1 MKKNLSPFA
10 MKTRKQES
18 YVYQDME
25 TAQLIKRCI
34 KKDRAAQAELYGLYA
49 PTMLGICY
57 RYTKNREDAEDIL
70 QEGFVKVFQ
79 NMEQFQQKGVFE
91 AWLRRIMVN
100 TAISYL
106 RKHSRYR
113 NQLQVE
119 DLALHPVSQ
128 EQPAIQLDTKELI
141 ECIRNLPLAYQTVFN
156 LYAIE
161 GYDHQEIANLL
172 DLNINTVRSQYSRA
186 RTMLIQR
193 IQQEQNNTQSKNY
206 GG

>member
-1 MKKNLSPFA
+1 
-10 MKTRKQES
+10 
-18 YVYQDME
+18 ME
-25 TAQLIKRCI
+25 TAQLIKQCI
-34 KKDRAAQAELYGLYA
+34 KKDRAAQAELYRLFA

-70 QEGFVKVFQ
+70 QEGFIKVFQ
-79 NMEQFQQKGVFE
+79 NIGQFQQKGVFE

-113 NQLQVE
+113 NQLEVE
-119 DLALHPVSQ
+119 EMGLHPVSP
-128 EQPAIQLDTKELI
+128 EQPDIQLDTKELI
-141 ECIRNLPLAYQTVFN
+141 ECIRSLPTGYQTVFN

-161 GYDHQEIANLL
+161 GYDHQEIATLL
-172 DLNINTVRSQYSRA
+172 ELNVNTVRSQYSRA
-186 RTMLIQR
+186 RTQLIQR
-193 IQQEQNNTQSKNY
+193 IQQEQNNTQSNQY

>member
-1 MKKNLSPFA
+1 MFT
-10 MKTRKQES
+10 KT
-18 YVYQDME
+18 ME

-79 NMEQFQQKGVFE
+79 HMEQFQQKGVFE

-119 DLALHPVSQ
+119 DLTLHPVSQ

-186 RTMLIQR
+186 RTILIQR
-193 IQQEQNNTQSKNY
+193 IQQEQINTQSKNY

>member
-1 MKKNLSPFA
+1 
-10 MKTRKQES
+10 
-18 YVYQDME
+18 ME
-25 TAQLIKRCI
+25 TAQLIKQCI
-34 KKDRAAQAELYGLYA
+34 KKDRAAQAELYRLFA

-70 QEGFVKVFQ
+70 QEGFIKVFQ
-79 NMEQFQQKGVFE
+79 NIGQFQQKGVFD

-113 NQLQVE
+113 NQLEVE
-119 DLALHPVSQ
+119 EMGLHPVSP
-128 EQPAIQLDTKELI
+128 EQPDIQLDTKELI
-141 ECIRNLPLAYQTVFN
+141 ECIRSLPTGYQTVFN

-161 GYDHQEIANLL
+161 GYDHQEIAALL
-172 DLNINTVRSQYSRA
+172 ELNVNTVRSQYSRA
-186 RTMLIQR
+186 RTQLIQR
-193 IQQEQNNTQSKNY
+193 IQQEQNNTQSNQY

>member
-1 MKKNLSPFA
+1 
-10 MKTRKQES
+10 
-18 YVYQDME
+18 ME
-25 TAQLIKRCI
+25 IAQLIKQCI
-34 KKDRAAQAELYGLYA
+34 KKDRAAQAELYRLFS

-70 QEGFVKVFQ
+70 QEGFIKVFQ
-79 NMEQFQQKGVFE
+79 NIGQFQQKGVFE

-113 NQLQVE
+113 NQLEVE
-119 DLALHPVSQ
+119 EMTLHPVSP
-128 EQPAIQLDTKELI
+128 EQPDIQLDTKELI
-141 ECIRNLPLAYQTVFN
+141 ECIRSLSTGYQTVFN

-161 GYDHQEIANLL
+161 GYDHQEIATLL

-186 RTMLIQR
+186 RSLLIQR
-193 IQQEQNNTQSKNY
+193 IQQEQINAQSNQY

>member
-1 MKKNLSPFA
+1 
-10 MKTRKQES
+10 
-18 YVYQDME
+18 ME
-25 TAQLIKRCI
+25 IAQLIKRCI

-49 PTMLGICY
+49 PTMLGVCY

-70 QEGFVKVFQ
+70 QEGFVKMFQ
-79 NMEQFQQKGVFE
+79 NLAQFQEKGVFE

-119 DLALHPVSQ
+119 DLGLHPVSP

-141 ECIRNLPLAYQTVFN
+141 ECIRSLPIAYQTVFN

-172 DLNINTVRSQYSRA
+172 ELNINTVRSQYSRA
-186 RTMLIQR
+186 RSLLIQS
-193 IQQEQNNTQSKNY
+193 IQQEQKNAQTKQY

>member
-1 MKKNLSPFA
+1 
-10 MKTRKQES
+10 
-18 YVYQDME
+18 ME
-25 TAQLIKRCI
+25 IAQLIKQCI
-34 KKDRAAQAELYGLYA
+34 KKDRAAQAELYRLFS

-70 QEGFVKVFQ
+70 QEGFIKVFQ
-79 NMEQFQQKGVFE
+79 NIGQFQQKGVFE

-113 NQLQVE
+113 NQLEVE
-119 DLALHPVSQ
+119 EMTLHSVSP
-128 EQPAIQLDTKELI
+128 EQPDIQLDTKELI
-141 ECIRNLPLAYQTVFN
+141 ECIRSLSTGYQTVFN

-161 GYDHQEIANLL
+161 GYDHQEIATLL

-186 RTMLIQR
+186 RSLLIQR
-193 IQQEQNNTQSKNY
+193 IQQEQINAQSNQY

>member
-1 MKKNLSPFA
+1 
-10 MKTRKQES
+10 MKTHDQES
-18 YVYQDME
+18 YSYQYME
-25 TAQLIKRCI
+25 TAQLIKQCI
-34 KKDRAAQAELYGLYA
+34 KKDRAAQAELYRLFA

-70 QEGFVKVFQ
+70 QEGFIKVFQ
-79 NMEQFQQKGVFE
+79 NIEQFQQKGVFE

-113 NQLQVE
+113 NQLE
-119 DLALHPVSQ
+119 LEEMTLHPVSS
-128 EQPAIQLDTKELI
+128 EQPDIQLDTKELI
-141 ECIRNLPLAYQTVFN
+141 ECIRGLSTGYQTVFN

-161 GYDHQEIANLL
+161 GYDHQEIATLL
-172 DLNINTVRSQYSRA
+172 DLNVNTVRSQYSRA
-186 RTMLIQR
+186 RSLLIQR
-193 IQQEQNNTQSKNY
+193 IQQEQINAQSNQY